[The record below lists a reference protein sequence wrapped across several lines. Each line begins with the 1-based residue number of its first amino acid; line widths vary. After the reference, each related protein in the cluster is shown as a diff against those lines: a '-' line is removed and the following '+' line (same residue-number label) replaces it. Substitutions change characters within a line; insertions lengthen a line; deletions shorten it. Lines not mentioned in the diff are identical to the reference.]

1 MPLKGKLH
9 ISLEPCGFKFW
20 PRLCRDAVLSLAAK
34 QAGSGGPP
42 CRFSSAVQRDPQSK
56 QRDAGLRGAKCV
68 PQSAPESAP
77 RQGKKERRQPNKK
90 HSLCTLKGAHHP
102 NMRSETY
109 VFETDQ
115 PNKKHSLCTLKG
127 AHHPKM
133 RNAVPIVFPRHVDN
147 VDDTSG
153 RKKYYGRRKASKQ
166 ETKRE
171 TQKEE
176 HERQNTRTN
185 ANREPIPP

>member
-1 MPLKGKLH
+1 MQNLSGP
-9 ISLEPCGFKFW
+9 
-20 PRLCRDAVLSLAAK
+20 AVY
-34 QAGSGGPP
+34 GSPKAEK
-42 CRFSSAVQRDPQSK
+42 RASK
-56 QRDAGLRGAKCV
+56 KAR
-68 PQSAPESAP
+68 
-77 RQGKKERRQPNKK
+77 KKERR
-90 HSLCTLKGAHHP
+90 
-102 NMRSETY
+102 
-109 VFETDQ
+109 Q

-153 RKKYYGRRKASKQ
+153 RKKYYGRKNASKQ